1 MRMMTRNYR
10 SILKNSVPVSEAV
23 TPSSNVPVVPPT
35 PVVPKKETKP
45 APKRGKK
52 PQEKKVQ
59 EKKSKPK
66 TEEDG
71 WKTIEKRR

>member
-52 PQEKKVQ
+52 PQEKK
-59 EKKSKPK
+59 
-66 TEEDG
+66 G
-71 WKTIEKRR
+71 LLMKRYLFKLIQLII